1 MSNGS
6 GAVRDHRTRL
16 RRRIAA
22 GDRLLGTFIKLATT
36 DVLDMCAPVLDLVVI
51 DMEHS
56 SLSESEVTALLRYA
70 HGIGLPALV
79 RVPAVDSGRINRL
92 LEAGATGIQLSML
105 ATAAQRDELLDICRY
120 PPAGRR
126 SVSLAHPTAQFG
138 GMALAGYLSSER
150 EAPPF
155 LVGQIESEVDGELT
169 ELIAGLDVAFVGTTD
184 LAVSRGLSETDGSLI
199 EAVAEIRRAAADAGV
214 AFGGW
219 ASRLEAVTAAGLD
232 EAAMVLVGSDLQLL
246 AKGIREL
253 ADRPPGTFITAES
266 SRP

>member
-1 MSNGS
+1 MTSGRS
-6 GAVRDHRTRL
+6 GAVREHRTRL
-16 RRRIAA
+16 RQRIAA

-56 SLSESEVTALLRYA
+56 TLSETEVVALLRHA

-79 RVPAVDSGRINRL
+79 RVPSVDPGRINRL

-105 ATAAQRDELLDICRY
+105 STRAQRDELRDVSQY
-120 PPAGRR
+120 PPLGRR
-126 SVSLAHPTAQFG
+126 SVSLAHPTAEFG
-138 GMALAGYLSSER
+138 GMALADYLSSER
-150 EAPPF
+150 DARPL
-155 LVGQIESEVDGELT
+155 LVGQIESEIAGELT

-184 LAVSRGLSETDGSLI
+184 LAVSRGLSASDGSLAD
-199 EAVAEIRRAAADAGV
+199 AVDEIRRCAGEADV

-219 ASRLEAVTAAGLD
+219 ASHLESVAVAGLND
-232 EAAMVLVGSDLQLL
+232 ASVVLLGSDVQIL

-253 ADRPPGTFITAES
+253 AEHHDTES
-266 SRP
+266 SLRP